1 MNAEQ
6 TGHYDIQ
13 KAIDMAET
21 YLEKG
26 RGLTIIQIEE
36 SDSLKNAIA
45 YVMSTKWRSP
55 IYQSNFIDL
64 FLKLRRK
71 TATDILGICHE
82 SLSSKIPLAD
92 GEKNA
97 WCDQVIKHARK
108 NNPKRSDEYIN
119 ELTVSI
125 MDILS
130 QEIQELNFDEE
141 DFFDDFSSDN
151 RDSSDIRSLP
161 STKDIVK
168 EKIITLNPS
177 AIANDFLTGKSVDFA
192 AFKKKMIEN
201 EKFAL
206 AFINALNNKQLV
218 NEINGNRETRIPYL
232 NALYWLTD
240 KYFEKSWGIFIQR
253 AESFLQEKVKRDRF
267 KIIWLKIVKESK
279 SFTTNQKNTAISLL
293 KENVDFSQFKKPSDK
308 EPRTESNKDSA
319 YSKDM
324 ENYFKTGMYTENI
337 LENCG
342 DERERIKMGE
352 ALANKY
358 VRTIKLA
365 DSKERPMNYRPDKE
379 MDLFCDF
386 LVLIEYEALSYT
398 VKRFLEIYYDLN
410 EVSLPVSTRRKVLF
424 FLVGRLRT
432 QFKDEPEKLKMYQNK
447 IIEIISGVSP
457 TDNR

>member
-1 MNAEQ
+1 MNIEDN
-6 TGHYDIQ
+6 GHYDIQ
-13 KAIDMAET
+13 KAVDIADA

-26 RGLTIIQIEE
+26 RGLTIMQIEE
-36 SDSLKNAIA
+36 SDSIKNAIA
-45 YVMSTKWRSP
+45 YVMSTKWRTP

-71 TATDILGICHE
+71 TATDILSVCHE
-82 SLSSKIPLAD
+82 SISGKIALTD

-97 WCDQVIKHARK
+97 WCDQVIKHSKK
-108 NNPKRSDEYIN
+108 NNPNKSDDYIH
-119 ELTVSI
+119 ELTVAI

-130 QEIQELNFDEE
+130 QEIQEINFDED
-141 DFFDDFSSDN
+141 DFFGDFSSDN
-151 RDSSDIRSLP
+151 KDLSDIRSLP
-161 STKDIVK
+161 STKEIVK
-168 EKIITLNPS
+168 EKTITLNPS

-192 AFKKKMIEN
+192 NFKKKMTDN

-240 KYFEKSWGIFIQR
+240 KYFEKSWKIFIER
-253 AESFLQEKVKRDRF
+253 AESFLQEKIKRDRF
-267 KIIWLKIVKESK
+267 KIIWLKIVKDSK
-279 SFTTNQKNTAISLL
+279 AFTTNQKNTAISLL
-293 KENVDFSQFKKPSDK
+293 KEGVDFSQFRKIQTNTNKN
-308 EPRTESNKDSA
+308 ENNFESS
-319 YSKDM
+319 YSRDM

-342 DERERIKMGE
+342 NERERIKMGE

-365 DSKERPMNYRPDKE
+365 DSKERPNNYRPDKE

-386 LVLIEYEALSYT
+386 LILLEYEALSYT
-398 VKRFLEIYYDLN
+398 VKRFLEIYYDIN
-410 EVSLPVSTRRKVLF
+410 EISLPVSTRRKVLF
-424 FLVGRLRT
+424 FLVGRFRT
-432 QFKDEPEKLKMYQNK
+432 QFKNEPDKLKMHQNK
-447 IIEIISGVSP
+447 IIEIISGVVP
-457 TDNR
+457 TDSR